1 MHPIFLAHGP
11 AFKNSYKIKSF
22 NNVDIYPLMCSI
34 LGVKPAANNGSL
46 DNVVDMLKSSHYAN
60 FGLVFVMLMSVSF
73 LVTTITII
81 MVCYLNRNR
90 SNSDHNLDNDND
102 DVSNQVINNDGY
114 QNISTSQT
122 AILVENEN

>member
-11 AFKNSYKIKSF
+11 AFKKSYKIKSF

-34 LGVKPAANNGSL
+34 LGVSPAANNGSL
-46 DNVVDMLKSSHYAN
+46 SNVVDMLKTNHNVN
-60 FGLVFVMLMSVSF
+60 FTLVFVMLMSVSF
-73 LVTTITII
+73 LVTAITII

-90 SNSDHNLDNDND
+90 GYNHNNDANEN
-102 DVSNQVINNDGY
+102 DVSSNVLNNDGY
-114 QNISTSQT
+114 QSVSTSQT